1 MRRWLAITLALCACP
16 QNGTDRPGVSPTDPP
31 AAPSFSLLVR
41 PATVAAE
48 AGGASPAIEVSVTP
62 ANGFA
67 APVAIEIA
75 GLPGGVVAE
84 PTLPLAVRADGTIY
98 LTLHA
103 APEASPG
110 TYPVTLRATSGAIE
124 SVRTITMF
132 VAAPSGLPIRSSFV
146 PTGAA
151 PYRIAYDARTGLAFA
166 SMTEWNEVA
175 VIAVAEGRLVARIPV
190 PGCTSLH
197 FSPGMSELV
206 VGSTTE
212 YVSVIDPLRLEVVER
227 TAFPAEVNGG
237 GGPANIPL
245 DVVPL
250 ANGTWLVVAN
260 QQHSTGMSLVQ
271 WDRVT
276 GRLVDRTPESGEIT
290 DATPSPDGTKVLFSH
305 RTGLALVM
313 YDVACE
319 VHGVL
324 GSAAN
329 CSGVRPST

>member
-1 MRRWLAITLALCACP
+1 MTI
-16 QNGTDRPGVSPTDPP
+16 
-31 AAPSFSLLVR
+31 LVR
-41 PATVAAE
+41 ARHRGATGAANRARMEERNAALARGRARAVRVPAKWHGGSRRLPSGF
-48 AGGASPAIEVSVTP
+48 AGGAELVAVGTTRDRRCRGGRCVSGNRGLGHP
-62 ANGFA
+62 RERLRRLRSG
-67 APVAIEIA
+67 IGIA
-75 GLPGGVVAE
+75 GLPSGVEAE
-84 PTLPLAVRADGTIY
+84 PALPVAIRANGTIY

-110 TYPVTLRATSGAIE
+110 NYAVTLRATSGAIE
-124 SVRTITMF
+124 SVRTLALS
-132 VAAPSGLPIRSSFV
+132 VAAPGGLPIRSSLV

-166 SMTEWNEVA
+166 SMTYWNEVA
-175 VIAVAEGRLVARIPV
+175 VIAVTEGRLVARIPV

-197 FSPGMSELV
+197 FSPDMSELV

-260 QQHSTGMSLVQ
+260 QQHSTGLSLVQ
-271 WDRVT
+271 WDRAT
-276 GRLVDRTPESGEIT
+276 GRLVNRTPGSGEIT
-290 DATPSPDGTKVLFSH
+290 DATPSPDGTGTYSS
-305 RTGLALVM
+305 RIA
-313 YDVACE
+313 
-319 VHGVL
+319 
-324 GSAAN
+324 
-329 CSGVRPST
+329 RPSRS